1 MEKEIRKK
9 IYGRE
14 ELKKY
19 FRNGQIPSETH
30 FAYLIDSVIVQQ
42 DDGVSKDEE
51 NGYVITPLG
60 SSSRLITFYKGMDRR
75 EPFFYVDRD
84 INQSSSLRFTSGEY
98 PLDDTSG
105 DALSDEKKKDG
116 VSTFLHQDGSVGFG
130 KRCEPDL
137 RAEFKG
143 FAGME
148 GRKGTYRHGYVPADG
163 KWHIVAEDLDNCQ
176 AFEVM
181 ARTGKKGSG
190 KFSIMHAI
198 ALSAFGKSSSSIR
211 KTRAYYGF
219 FWNKLNLRWSGTT
232 HKYCLE
238 LRANRNYGKG
248 VNIYYNIAKLWDDE
262 LFLKGEEYYP
272 TQK

>member
-1 MEKEIRKK
+1 MEKQIRKK
-9 IYGRE
+9 TYGRE

-51 NGYVITPLG
+51 NGYIISPLG
-60 SSSRLITFYKGMDRR
+60 SSNRLITFYKNMDQM
-75 EPFFYVDRD
+75 EPFFYIDRD
-84 INQSSSLRFTSGEY
+84 SHQSASLRFTSG
-98 PLDDTSG
+98 TSS
-105 DALSDEKKKDG
+105 SDEKQREES
-116 VSTFLHQDGSVGFG
+116 STFLHQDGSVGFG

-163 KWHIVAEDLDNCQ
+163 KWHTVAEDLDNCQ

-198 ALSAFGKSSSSIR
+198 ALSAFGRSSSSIR

-232 HKYCLE
+232 HNYRLE

>member
-1 MEKEIRKK
+1 MEKQIRKK
-9 IYGRE
+9 TYGRE

-19 FRNGQIPSETH
+19 FRNGQIPTETH

-42 DDGVSKDEE
+42 DDGISKDEE
-51 NGYVITPLG
+51 NGYIISPLG
-60 SSSRLITFYKGMDRR
+60 SSNRLITFYKSMDQM

-84 INQSSSLRFTSGEY
+84 NHQSPSLRFTSGISE
-98 PLDDTSG
+98 PDESERDDT
-105 DALSDEKKKDG
+105 
-116 VSTFLHQDGSVGFG
+116 STFLHQDGSVGFG
-130 KRCEPDL
+130 KRCTQGL
-137 RAEFKG
+137 KAEFNG
-143 FAGME
+143 FVGME
-148 GRKGTYRHGYVPADG
+148 GRKGTYKHGYVPADG
-163 KWHIVAEDLDNCQ
+163 KWHKVAEGLDNCQ

-181 ARTGKKGSG
+181 ARTGKKRSG

-232 HKYCLE
+232 HNYNLE

-248 VNIYYNIAKLWDDE
+248 VNIYYNITKLWDDE
-262 LFLKGEEYYP
+262 LFLMEEEYYP

>member
-1 MEKEIRKK
+1 MEKQIRKK
-9 IYGRE
+9 TYGRE

-19 FRNGQIPSETH
+19 FRNGQIPTETH
-30 FAYLIDSVIVQQ
+30 FAYLIDSVLVQQ

-51 NGYVITPLG
+51 NGYIISPLG
-60 SSSRLITFYKGMDRR
+60 SSNRLITFYKGMDQM
-75 EPFFYVDRD
+75 EPFFYVDKD
-84 INQSSSLRFTSGEY
+84 NHQSSSLRFTSGMAE
-98 PLDDTSG
+98 
-105 DALSDEKKKDG
+105 SDEKQKDQ
-116 VSTFLHQDGSVGFG
+116 VSTFLHQDGSLGFG
-130 KRCEPDL
+130 KRCEPGL
-137 RAEFKG
+137 KAEFKG

-148 GRKGTYRHGYVPADG
+148 GRKGTYKHGCVPADG
-163 KWHIVAEDLDNCQ
+163 KWHRIVEDLDNCQ

-198 ALSAFGKSSSSIR
+198 ALSTFGKSKSSIR

-219 FWNKLNLRWSGTT
+219 FWNKLNLRWRGTT
-232 HKYCLE
+232 HNYSLE

-248 VNIYYNIAKLWDDE
+248 VNIYYNITKLWDDE
-262 LFLKGEEYYP
+262 LFLREDEIYP

>member
-1 MEKEIRKK
+1 MEKQIRKK
-9 IYGRE
+9 TYGRE

-51 NGYVITPLG
+51 NGYIISPLG
-60 SSSRLITFYKGMDRR
+60 SSSRLITFYRNMDQM
-75 EPFFYVDRD
+75 EPFFYIDRD
-84 INQSSSLRFTSGEY
+84 SHQSASLRFTSG
-98 PLDDTSG
+98 T
-105 DALSDEKKKDG
+105 AASDEKQREDA
-116 VSTFLHQDGSVGFG
+116 STFLHQDGSVGFG

-148 GRKGTYRHGYVPADG
+148 GRKGTYRHGDVPADG
-163 KWHIVAEDLDNCQ
+163 KWHTVAEDLDNCQ

-232 HKYCLE
+232 HNYRLE

-248 VNIYYNIAKLWDDE
+248 VNIYYNISKLWDDE
-262 LFLKGEEYYP
+262 LFLRGEEYYP
-272 TQK
+272 AQK

>member
-1 MEKEIRKK
+1 M
-9 IYGRE
+9 
-14 ELKKY
+14 
-19 FRNGQIPSETH
+19 
-30 FAYLIDSVIVQQ
+30 IVQQ

-51 NGYVITPLG
+51 NGYIISPLG
-60 SSSRLITFYKGMDRR
+60 SSNRLITFYKNMDQM

-84 INQSSSLRFTSGEY
+84 SHQSASLRFTSG
-98 PLDDTSG
+98 TS
-105 DALSDEKKKDG
+105 AADEKQSENA
-116 VSTFLHQDGSVGFG
+116 STFLHQDGSVGFG
-130 KRCEPDL
+130 KRCESDL

-148 GRKGTYRHGYVPADG
+148 GRKGTYRHGDVPADG
-163 KWHIVAEDLDNCQ
+163 KWHKVAEDLDNCQ

-232 HKYCLE
+232 HNYCLE

-272 TQK
+272 AQK

>member
-1 MEKEIRKK
+1 MDKEIRKK

-19 FRNGQIPSETH
+19 FRNGQIPTETH

-51 NGYVITPLG
+51 NGYIITPLG
-60 SSSRLITFYKGMDRR
+60 SSSRLMTFYKGMDRR

-84 INQSSSLRFTSGEY
+84 INQSSSLRFTSG
-98 PLDDTSG
+98 T
-105 DALSDEKKKDG
+105 AASDEKKRDDA
-116 VSTFLHQDGSVGFG
+116 STFLHQDGSVGFG
-130 KRCEPDL
+130 TRCDPDL
-137 RAEFKG
+137 KAEFKG
-143 FAGME
+143 FVGME
-148 GRKGTYRHGYVPADG
+148 GRKGTYRHGSVPADG
-163 KWHIVAEDLDNCQ
+163 QWHKVAEGLDNCQ

-181 ARTGKKGSG
+181 ARTGKKRSG

-219 FWNKLNLRWSGTT
+219 FWNKLNLRWTGTT
-232 HKYCLE
+232 HNFSLE

-248 VNIYYNIAKLWDDE
+248 VNIYYNITKLWDDE
-262 LFLKGEEYYP
+262 LFSEKEEYYP
-272 TQK
+272 AQ